1 MKKKELRNGSK
12 IVSIV
17 CVVAM
22 LITVI
27 CQFVPYWSYTGIAEN
42 KEISEERAQEMTSS
56 IAGYCWIPNS
66 NESDALEEYVKDPTK
81 YYAEEVETVEYDEE
95 ELEAVKGAV
104 AALEEEPVD
113 DEAAEDTDSADADA
127 AATENTEE
135 AAEGE
140 EATEEAAE
148 EPAEEE
154 AVPADGGDVVVTKGM
169 LVTIKQYTKAAE
181 DITEVDKLA
190 KKEYGTLDK
199 TKLVNTL
206 TFMPVIALVLSLLG
220 ILLAIYKFK
229 KVYIPAL
236 ATIIVGAYNLMT
248 YTSQVFLKLS
258 DKWSMFVWIAAIVMV
273 VGIVM
278 VAYDFRAGLK
288 EKKAKNAE
296 AALQETVEA

>member
-1 MKKKELRNGSK
+1 MKKKELRNGNK
-12 IVSIV
+12 IVSIL

-27 CQFVPYWSYTGIAEN
+27 CQFVPYWSYTGIAVN

-66 NESDALEEYVKDPTK
+66 TESDALEEYVKDPTK
-81 YYAEEVETVEYDEE
+81 YYAEDVETVEYDEE

-113 DEAAEDTDSADADA
+113 DEAAEDTEAATDDA

-135 AAEGE
+135 AAEDE
-140 EATEEAAE
+140 ETAE

-154 AVPADGGDVVVTKGM
+154 AVPADEGEVVVTKGM

-181 DITEVDKLA
+181 DITEIDKLA
-190 KKEYGTLDK
+190 KQEYGTLDK
-199 TKLVNTL
+199 TELVNTL
-206 TFMPVIALVLSLLG
+206 TFMPVIALILAILG
-220 ILLAIYKFK
+220 ILIALFKFK
-229 KVYIPAL
+229 NAYIPAI
-236 ATIIVGAYNLMT
+236 ATIIVGAYNLAT
-248 YTSQVFLKLS
+248 YTTQLMFKLS
-258 DKWSMFVWIAAIVMV
+258 DKWNLFVWIAAIVMV

-278 VAYDFRAGLK
+278 AAYDFRSDLK
-288 EKKAKNAE
+288 EKKAKKAAE
-296 AALQETVEA
+296 ALQETVEA